1 MVFIFKSLTLRK
13 YKPLNSSLRFRVNI
27 NKKILNLKKFKR
39 LVFKKKNNS
48 GRNSFGH
55 ITVRHKGNG
64 LFNLRRY
71 VDFFRFQKNEGNFIS
86 YDIDK
91 KYSTFLA
98 LIKYDN
104 GSIAYNLAANDLT
117 FNQKIITTFDIDVQQ
132 KGITKPL
139 GWIKNGSNVFN
150 LELKPLNGGK
160 LIRSAGTFGK
170 ILGSSKNTGNILIKL
185 PSKKRLYFSKY
196 CLATIGRS
204 SNVFHFLKVLGKAGI
219 SRFYNIRPSV
229 RGETMNPIDHP
240 NGGRTRGGKPRK
252 NPWGRIIK

>member
-1 MVFIFKSLTLRK
+1 MILKK

-27 NKKILNLKKFKR
+27 NKKTLNLRKFKR

-48 GRNSFGH
+48 GRNNFGQ
-55 ITVRHKGNG
+55 ITVRHKGGG

-71 VDFFRFQKNEGNFIS
+71 VDFFRLQKVEGNFIG

-98 LIKYDN
+98 LIKYKN
-104 GSIAYNLAANDLT
+104 GSIVYNLAANDLII
-117 FNQKIITTFDIDVQQ
+117 NQRVTTIFDINIQQ

-139 GWIKNGSNVFN
+139 GWIKNGLNIFN
-150 LELKPLNGGK
+150 LELKPLSGGK

-170 ILGSSKNTGNILIKL
+170 ILGLSKNTGDILIKL
-185 PSKKRLYFSKY
+185 PSKKRVLFSKY

-204 SNVFHFLKVLGKAGI
+204 SNVLNFLKVLGKAGI